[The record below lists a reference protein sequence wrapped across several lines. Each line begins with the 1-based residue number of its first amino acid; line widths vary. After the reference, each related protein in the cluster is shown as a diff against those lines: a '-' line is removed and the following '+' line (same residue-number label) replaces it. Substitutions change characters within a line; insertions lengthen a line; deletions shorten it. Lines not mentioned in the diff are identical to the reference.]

1 MRRPRVARAGS
12 TRASGVGDRE
22 GDVSIEDTSSE
33 DDMVGVEKRE
43 SVFFFFGRRI
53 GRHSSPGPRPSL
65 PPPSAASG
73 VGRTKTAGLL
83 GTMTPPLP
91 PPPHPL
97 TVLRGHSADVQA
109 LAFVCGGEV
118 LVTG

>member
-1 MRRPRVARAGS
+1 
-12 TRASGVGDRE
+12 
-22 GDVSIEDTSSE
+22 
-33 DDMVGVEKRE
+33 
-43 SVFFFFGRRI
+43 
-53 GRHSSPGPRPSL
+53 
-65 PPPSAASG
+65 
-73 VGRTKTAGLL
+73 
-83 GTMTPPLP
+83 MTPPPP